1 MQYQTLITMTDFL
14 ESLNDQQREAVQST
28 DGPLLILAGAGSGK
42 TRVIAHRIAYLI
54 AEKRVATWNILAV
67 TFTNKAA
74 QEMRQRVQRLLHD
87 QELSAMPLVA
97 TFHSLCV
104 RILRQDIERLNDRY
118 TRTFTIYDQDDSLRL
133 IKNCI
138 KDLGYDEKHLGLR
151 ATQSTISAAKNRGE
165 DVAAFAARADY
176 VDERRA
182 AIARVYE
189 TYEERLHANNALDFD
204 DLMIKAVRL
213 LRDVA
218 EVREKYNNKFRYIL
232 VDEYQDTN
240 SLQFALISLLTER
253 TQNVAVVG
261 DEDQSI
267 YKWRGADITNILNF
281 EHHFSNT
288 KTIRLEQ
295 NYRSTQTILDVA
307 GAVVK
312 HNIERKGKNL
322 WTSNPAG
329 DRVRY
334 FQAFDAESEARFVA
348 SKVLEHRQDEYDLRA
363 AVLYRTNSQ
372 SRVFEEAMRRAGLQY
387 NIVGG
392 FSFYE
397 RLEVRDIIAYLKLAL
412 NPNDSIA
419 LQRVINSPPR
429 GIGKQTL
436 DELTRRAN
444 QGLSLESGIPG
455 SANPGSANPGSAN
468 PGSADILSAD
478 LDPGSANPGSADIL
492 SAALDQ
498 GSPPIRTGSASD
510 RPSKLDRD
518 PSTSPTANRSS
529 VSLWRAIELIINDP
543 QGLSLRAVS
552 NLKSFRRII
561 LKLSEL
567 AGINE
572 VNSRSD
578 GVEKSEISPVS
589 DIVKAAIFET
599 GYENALKSEKTDEA
613 EARLENLQELV
624 NAAVDYDEQGIEGLR
639 EFIDHSAL
647 VSDTDQYKGDAPVT
661 LMTAHSAKGLEF
673 PLVFIVGLEDGLF
686 PHSRSATDPAELEEE
701 RRLCYVAITRAERFL
716 YVTHAMKR
724 RVYGEELAS
733 EPSQF
738 LNEMPLE
745 LMEDLSRGN
754 SWLSF
759 ARGST
764 QIDYDRGEYR
774 GTAAGS
780 ADILSAMS
788 ADGAKTAP
796 SRTPTVREGTH
807 GPTGRATARKDN
819 TTYAGKTYN
828 SVDSIAE
835 FFKQRATQ
843 LGNTSGTFP
852 PKKKEERK
860 SWDRGGPAR
869 SEREAR
875 TSGFESR
882 NPKSPSPQPETQNS
896 KLATPPSAAGF
907 IPGSYVRHAK
917 YGRGLV
923 LRREGAGDSLK
934 LTVTFPGYGQKK
946 LIEKYAGLEPA

>member
-1 MQYQTLITMTDFL
+1 MDFL
-14 ESLNDQQREAVQST
+14 SSLNPEQRIAVEQT
-28 DGPLLILAGAGSGK
+28 EGPLLILAGAGSGK

-54 AEKRVATWNILAV
+54 AEKGVAPWNILAV

-87 QELSAMPLVA
+87 QELPALPLVS

-104 RILRQDIERLNDRY
+104 RILRQDIEKLNDKY
-118 TRTFTIYDQDDSLRL
+118 SRTFTIYDQDDSLRL

-138 KDLGYDEKHLGLR
+138 KDLGYDEKQLGLR
-151 ATQSTISAAKNRGE
+151 ATQSIISSAKNRGE

-182 AIARVYE
+182 AIARVFE
-189 TYEERLHANNALDFD
+189 VYEERLHANNALDFD

-213 LRDVA
+213 LREVP

-240 SLQFALISLLTER
+240 SLQFALISLLTEKQ
-253 TQNVAVVG
+253 QNIAVVG

-281 EHHFSNT
+281 EHHFPNT

-312 HNIERKGKNL
+312 HNVERKGKTL
-322 WTSNPAG
+322 WTSNPQG

-348 SKVLEHRQDEYDLRA
+348 SKILEHRQDEYGLRS

-372 SRVFEEAMRRAGLQY
+372 SRVFEESMRRAGLQY

-397 RLEVRDIIAYLKLAL
+397 RMEVRDIISYLKLAL
-412 NPNDSIA
+412 NPTDSIA

-429 GIGKQTL
+429 GIGKHTM

-444 QGLSLESGIPG
+444 GVQSP
-455 SANPGSANPGSAN
+455 A
-468 PGSADILSAD
+468 
-478 LDPGSANPGSADIL
+478 DPGSAGILPADLVSTGSGSDRVTSVDRDRGSSPTVRGPRA
-492 SAALDQ
+492 
-498 GSPPIRTGSASD
+498 GSPREVGD
-510 RPSKLDRD
+510 LEG
-518 PSTSPTANRSS
+518 S
-529 VSLWRAIELIINDP
+529 VSLWEALELVIKDP
-543 QGLSLRAVS
+543 QGLNLRAVS

-561 LKLSEL
+561 TKLSEM
-567 AGINE
+567 AGLGDE
-572 VNSRSD
+572 HGDTATRGLGEEAPASPRPRVSASSSD
-578 GVEKSEISPVS
+578 SPVS

-686 PHSRSATDPAELEEE
+686 PHSRSATDPAQLEEE
-701 RRLCYVAITRAERFL
+701 RRLCYVAMTRAERFL

-724 RVYGEELAS
+724 RVYGEEIAS

-759 ARGST
+759 AREGGSPL
-764 QIDYDRGEYR
+764 G
-774 GTAAGS
+774 GS
-780 ADILSAMS
+780 PRVSKGSFDSLPAE
-788 ADGAKTAP
+788 P
-796 SRTPTVREGTH
+796 P
-807 GPTGRATARKDN
+807 RKDKTN
-819 TTYAGKTYN
+819 YTGKTYD

-843 LGNTSGTFP
+843 LGNTSGSFQSTRE
-852 PKKKEERK
+852 KAEQDKAERRVQ
-860 SWDRGGPAR
+860 S
-869 SEREAR
+869 
-875 TSGFESR
+875 
-882 NPKSPSPQPETQNS
+882 PKSKAQSPKLETQNS
-896 KLATPPSAAGF
+896 KLQTEF
-907 IPGSYVRHAK
+907 VPGSYVRHAK

-923 LRREGAGDSLK
+923 LRREGVGDSLK

-946 LIEKYAGLEPA
+946 LIEKYAGLERA